1 MSIHDD
7 AQAAFRAVYDGALSD
22 KEQEV
27 SDLSETVL
35 ELKSEL
41 ASVTDQRDRAL
52 TDIAGYILQ
61 IEECSS
67 ESAQNATEIARLNSE
82 IGTLLDRV
90 KELEAQLEPA
100 PPVRPEGPGFVKAES
115 LSKKATLTAT
125 YAAAP
130 SGSQITLGVDT
141 VEFGDFTMYDTRT
154 VGGYGLGL
162 YLVKG
167 LRGLR
172 GSGIDKSIV
181 RQTKGVSTRRSQ
193 VPPNPPAGTVN
204 YLNAGTN
211 NLNYVRLGNN
221 DGPVTVTDL
230 TIQGTDQG
238 HEYNGLLIPEAPESI
253 IERVKITG
261 IPGSASANP
270 GETFS
275 LSLYRSHKTTVRNVE
290 VDGRRDGVAV
300 AAAAVGVNFSDNV
313 VIEDTY
319 LHDTKYG
326 HGVAWFTCSNAHMR
340 RVKFRNIGGEVAA
353 NFERMSG
360 TVTLEKCDFGPGGR
374 QAHMMLQSDTTSS
387 VVKIIDPIF
396 EGAKFNLRTGGG
408 YQGNP
413 NKQNVADIKLIVNGT
428 ERPDLLNIMR

>member
-7 AQAAFRAVYDGALSD
+7 AQAAFRAVYDNELERLNAELS
-22 KEQEV
+22 
-27 SDLSETVL
+27 
-35 ELKSEL
+35 
-41 ASVTDQRDRAL
+41 RAVA
-52 TDIAGYILQ
+52 DIEGYKLQ
-61 IEECSS
+61 IEDCTRETTQLTS
-67 ESAQNATEIARLNSE
+67 ERDVALSLLEVSKDQVNALTATVESLTAR
-82 IGTLLDRV
+82 I
-90 KELEAQLEPA
+90 KELESQVPST
-100 PPVRPEGPGFVKAES
+100 PVRPTGAGFVPAES
-115 LSKKATLTAT
+115 LAKKATLTAT

-130 SGSQITLGVDT
+130 SGSQITLAPGA

-181 RQTKGVSTRRSQ
+181 RQAMGASTRKGQ

-221 DGPVTVTDL
+221 DGPVTVTDI
-230 TIQGTDQG
+230 TIEGTDQG
-238 HEYNGLLIPEAPESI
+238 HEYNGLLIPEAPQSV

-261 IPGSASANP
+261 IPGSSGANP
-270 GETFS
+270 GETFG
-275 LSLYRSHKTTVRNVE
+275 LSLYRSSKSTVRNFE
-290 VDGRRDGVAV
+290 FDGRRGGLPVS
-300 AAAAVGVNFSDNV
+300 AAGIGVNFSDDV
-313 VIEDTY
+313 LIEDSN
-319 LHDTKYG
+319 LHDTKFG
-326 HGVAWFTCSNAHMR
+326 SGIAWFTCTNATMR
-340 RVKFRNIGGEVAA
+340 RVKFSQIGGIVAA
-353 NFERMSG
+353 NFERMAG
-360 TVTLEKCDFGPGGR
+360 TVTLDHCDFGIGGT

-387 VVKIIDPIF
+387 IVKIIDPIF
-396 EGAKFNLRTGGG
+396 TGSKFNLRAGGG

-413 NKQNVADIKLIVNGT
+413 SKQNVADIKLIVNGV

>member
-7 AQAAFRAVYDGALSD
+7 ALTSFRRVYDEALTLRD
-22 KEQEV
+22 QKAAE
-27 SDLSETVL
+27 LSETITSLTAKVG
-35 ELKSEL
+35 EIT
-41 ASVTDQRDRAL
+41 AQRDRAL
-52 TDIAGYILQ
+52 ADIAGYILQ
-61 IEECSS
+61 IEECAA
-67 ESAQNATEIARLNSE
+67 ESTQNAAEISRLNAKVTE
-82 IGTLLDRV
+82 LLARI
-90 KELEAQLEPA
+90 KELEEQTQPPA
-100 PPVRPEGPGFVKAES
+100 PTRPEGPGFVPAES
-115 LSKKATLTAT
+115 LAKKASLTAT
-125 YAAAP
+125 FAAAP
-130 SGSQITLGVDT
+130 SGSQITLAPEVL
-141 VEFGDFTMYDTRT
+141 EFGDFTMYDTRT

-172 GSGIDKSIV
+172 GSGIDRSIV
-181 RQTKGVSTRRSQ
+181 RQTKSVSTRRAQ

-238 HEYNGLLIPEAPESI
+238 HEYNGLLIPEAQESV

-261 IPGSASANP
+261 IPGSSSANP

-290 VDGRRDGVAV
+290 VDGRRDGVPV
-300 AAAAVGVNFSDNV
+300 AAAAIGINFSDNV
-313 VIEDTY
+313 LIEDTF

-326 HGVAWFTCSNAHMR
+326 HGVAWFTCANAHMR

-360 TVTLEKCDFGPGGR
+360 TVTLEKCDFGTGGR

-387 VVKIIDPIF
+387 IVKIIDPIF
-396 EGAKFNLRTGGG
+396 EGEKFNIRTGGG

-413 NKQNVADIKLIVNGT
+413 NKQNVADIKLIINGA
-428 ERPDLLNIMR
+428 ERQDLLNIMR